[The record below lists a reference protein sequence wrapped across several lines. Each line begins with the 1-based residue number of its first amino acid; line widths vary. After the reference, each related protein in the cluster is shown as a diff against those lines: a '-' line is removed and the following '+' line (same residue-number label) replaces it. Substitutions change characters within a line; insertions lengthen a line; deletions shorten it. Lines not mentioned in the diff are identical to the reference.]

1 MTTGTESMAQQ
12 TTIKI
17 LAAGF
22 MVCALALAA
31 PSAQAA
37 CDQRS
42 DSTLCGNLTTV
53 FDKKV
58 KEERDRVENVYKP
71 PGSVK
76 EYGTQDNRNKI
87 FDMLKT
93 STVWNTPTSIF
104 TTAQSLM
111 NGLQSGISSM
121 FGFGAGAAAG
131 ASGKININ
139 SGYVSGGPDR
149 EGKGTNQKDPTP
161 PKCGDS
167 SSDAIKN
174 GC

>member
-1 MTTGTESMAQQ
+1 
-12 TTIKI
+12 
-17 LAAGF
+17 

-31 PSAQAA
+31 PAA
-37 CDQRS
+37 HAGCDTRS
-42 DSTLCGNLTTV
+42 DSALCNNLTTV
-53 FDKKV
+53 FDKKS
-58 KEERDRVENVYKP
+58 KEERERVENVYKP

-104 TTAQSLM
+104 TSAQSLM
-111 NGLQSGISSM
+111 NGLQSAIGGM
-121 FGFGAGAAAG
+121 FGFGAGAPTG
-131 ASGKININ
+131 ATGKININ

-149 EGKGTNQKDPTP
+149 EGKGTTQKDPSQ